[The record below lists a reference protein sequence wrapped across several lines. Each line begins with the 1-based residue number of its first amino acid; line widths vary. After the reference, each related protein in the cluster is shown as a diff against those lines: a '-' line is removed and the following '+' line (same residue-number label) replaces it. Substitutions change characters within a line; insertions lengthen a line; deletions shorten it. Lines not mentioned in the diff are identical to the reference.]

1 MTEYERKWLS
11 FIEETK
17 ATDTGILNEY
27 VSDIINTAKT
37 IAARSQGARHL
48 TLATIGIRAGKC

>member
-27 VSDIINTAKT
+27 VSDIINTAKS
-37 IAARSQGARHL
+37 IAAAAKGQGTTL
-48 TLATIGIRAGKC
+48 TTIGIRAGKC